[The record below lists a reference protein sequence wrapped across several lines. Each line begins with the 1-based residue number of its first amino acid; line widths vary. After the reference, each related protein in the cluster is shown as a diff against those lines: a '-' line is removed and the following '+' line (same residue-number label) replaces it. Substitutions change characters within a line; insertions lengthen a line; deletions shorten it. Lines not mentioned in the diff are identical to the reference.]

1 MIICE
6 IKQLKQVPS
15 STTPMIGGGSYRA
28 PVQAT
33 VSFLI
38 RHLQICST
46 LISIRGKGRAE
57 LVYCP
62 STPEGTQ
69 QLGLT
74 LWRVDFISSSYQRA
88 DLRFKIVF
96 KQV

>member
-33 VSFLI
+33 VSFFNPPRIYALL
-38 RHLQICST
+38 RLLCS
-46 LISIRGKGRAE
+46 LSSIRKGA
-57 LVYCP
+57 
-62 STPEGTQ
+62 
-69 QLGLT
+69 
-74 LWRVDFISSSYQRA
+74 FIYIPDHQAVTNMFYTDKHQRQRA
-88 DLRFKIVF
+88 S
-96 KQV
+96 